1 MKTIGEVLKSRRERL
16 GMTLSELEQR
26 TQLKRQTLIHI
37 ENNDFNE
44 LAKSDYTE
52 GFIRKYAS
60 VVNIEPNHLIE
71 VHQDEIP
78 DNRIQL
84 DDAIHSFANREAPP
98 YRRNSKESI
107 QVAVIIGLVIL
118 VTLMLWIIAVLLF

>member
-1 MKTIGEVLKSRRERL
+1 
-16 GMTLSELEQR
+16 MTLNELEQR
-26 TQLKRQTLIHI
+26 TQLKRHTLEQI
-37 ENNDFNE
+37 ENNDFNQ
-44 LAKSDYTE
+44 LPNSNYTE

-84 DDAIHSFANREAPP
+84 DDAIHSFGNKEAPP
-98 YRRNSKESI
+98 YRRKSKESI